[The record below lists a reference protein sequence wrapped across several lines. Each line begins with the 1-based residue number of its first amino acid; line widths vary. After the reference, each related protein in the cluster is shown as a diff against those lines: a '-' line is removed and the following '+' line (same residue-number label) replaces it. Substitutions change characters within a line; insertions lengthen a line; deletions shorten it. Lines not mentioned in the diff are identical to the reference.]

1 MNLLLFG
8 YAVGKMIAYESE
20 RILERPNGLSI
31 AKTVSDRRLDL
42 HLYFRE
48 IEDDMP
54 DPPFPLLIQ
63 RLKSIST
70 FVMEKGGKTY
80 RIIPFELIEIG
91 FENGKKSYGKFNDI
105 VSMGNE
111 VVVTYACN
119 GHDAEEGIYST
130 ITIIF
135 TPSDE
140 EDKIEKI
147 YSGWSD
153 SCLLRVSTPKL
164 KVRHKRRIL
173 SMYLEDLGNKE
184 LDDKDIGHW
193 VDGTNSDG
201 ERVDG
206 DGILKE
212 EMTIF
217 EEAGSKEREGLKEGL
232 TRSKPL

>member
-8 YAVGKMIAYESE
+8 YAAGQMVAYESE
-20 RILERPNGLSI
+20 RILERLNGLDVT
-31 AKTVSDRRLDL
+31 KTVSDGRLDL

-48 IEDDMP
+48 IEDDML
-54 DPPFPLLIQ
+54 DPPFPLLMQ
-63 RLKSIST
+63 RLKSISA
-70 FVMEKGGKTY
+70 FAIEKGGKAY
-80 RIIPFELIEIG
+80 RIVPFESIEIG

-111 VVVTYACN
+111 AVVTYTCN
-119 GHDAEEGIYST
+119 GNDAEEGIYST

-135 TPSDE
+135 TPSDEE

-164 KVRHKRRIL
+164 KVWYKRRIL
-173 SMYLEDLGNKE
+173 SMYLEDFGNKE
-184 LDDKDIGHW
+184 LDGKDIGHW
-193 VDGTNSDG
+193 VDGINSDG

-206 DGILKE
+206 DRILKE
-212 EMTIF
+212 EMMVF
-217 EEAGSKEREGLKEGL
+217 EEAGSKEREELSRKSL
-232 TRSKPL
+232 